1 MKKIG
6 LIGFGCVGQGLYL
19 LLNSTGYEK
28 AQIKSIAVKS
38 KDKPRIAPNEI
49 LRYSAD
55 ELIDDPE
62 IDIIIEAIDDA
73 DAAFDIARKTIVA
86 GKDFIT
92 ANKKMVATHLEEL
105 TALAQL
111 NNVVFRYESA
121 VCGAIPIVQT
131 IDNYFAYEP
140 ILSLRGIFNGTS
152 NYILSKIFNEKLE
165 YRVALKQAQDLGFA
179 ETDPTADVGGYDPKY
194 KLIIL
199 ALHAFGVYLANE
211 DVLNFGIDSLNKED
225 IDFARERNLKI
236 KLVPSIY
243 QIDGKVFGYVLPEF
257 VSEKDNLYQVEN
269 EFNGVN
275 IEAGFAGAQFL
286 YGRGA
291 GSFPT
296 ASAVASDLDHVVNKR
311 GYFYQK
317 KIKPSTVADDANI
330 LIEVYTRFTNEAIQ
344 KVLAFENVTEG
355 LFTEDFRQLTGY
367 ISLKQLKNVAH
378 ILKREKVSII
388 ATGRRKLIGQKT
400 TEKILEQE
408 KRRA

>member
-38 KDKPRIAPNEI
+38 KDKPRIAPLEI
-49 LRYSAD
+49 LRYSAE

-73 DAAFDIARKTIVA
+73 DAALAIARKTIVA

-92 ANKKMVATHLEEL
+92 ANKKMVASNLEEL

-152 NYILSKIFNEKLE
+152 NYILSKIFNEKLD
-165 YRVALKQAQDLGFA
+165 YKVALKQAQDLGFA

-199 ALHAFGVYLANE
+199 ALHAFGVYLATE

-257 VSEKDNLYQVEN
+257 VSDKDNLYQVEN

-296 ASAVASDLDHVVNKR
+296 AAAVASDLDHVVNKR

-317 KIKPSTVADDANI
+317 KIKPSTVADDTNI

-367 ISLKQLKNVAH
+367 VSLKQLKNVAH

>member
-38 KDKPRIAPNEI
+38 KDKPRIAPIEI
-49 LRYSAD
+49 LRYSAE

-73 DAAFDIARKTIVA
+73 DAALAIARKTIVA

-92 ANKKMVATHLEEL
+92 ANKKMVASNLEEL

-152 NYILSKIFNEKLE
+152 NYILSKIFNEKLD
-165 YRVALKQAQDLGFA
+165 YKVALKQAQDLGFA

-199 ALHAFGVYLANE
+199 ALHAFGVYLATE

-257 VSEKDNLYQVEN
+257 VSDKDNLYQVEN

-296 ASAVASDLDHVVNKR
+296 AAAVASDLDHVVNKR

-367 ISLKQLKNVAH
+367 VSLKQLKNVAH

-400 TEKILEQE
+400 TEKILEKE

>member
-38 KDKPRIAPNEI
+38 KDKPRIAPAEI
-49 LRYSAD
+49 LRYSAE

-73 DAAFDIARKTIVA
+73 DAALAIARKTIVA

-92 ANKKMVATHLEEL
+92 ANKKMVASNLEEL

-152 NYILSKIFNEKLE
+152 NYILSKIFNEKLD
-165 YRVALKQAQDLGFA
+165 YKVALKQAQDLGFA

-199 ALHAFGVYLANE
+199 ALHAFGVYLATE

-257 VSEKDNLYQVEN
+257 VSDKDNLYQVEN

-275 IEAGFAGAQFL
+275 VEAGFAGAQFL

-296 ASAVASDLDHVVNKR
+296 AAAVASDLDHVVNKR

-367 ISLKQLKNVAH
+367 VSLKQLKNVAH

>member
-38 KDKPRIAPNEI
+38 KDKPRIAPNET
-49 LRYSAD
+49 LRYSAE

-199 ALHAFGVYLANE
+199 ALHAFGVYLATE

-355 LFTEDFRQLTGY
+355 LFTEDFLQLTGY

-378 ILKREKVSII
+378 IFKREKVSII

-400 TEKILEQE
+400 AEKILEQE
-408 KRRA
+408 KRPA